1 MEFDE
6 TLRQG
11 IEANRRNA
19 QGYFSKTLEVQK
31 QLSGLVG
38 RASSGDGRIRV
49 GCTTGAAL
57 TELHIDP
64 RAMRMGAD
72 ELTRTLLDLTAE
84 AQADLKRQ
92 TEEIVSEAYGDQ
104 NPADMFRDPE
114 KFGESLRAMGDA
126 FSGAMGESVTALN
139 DLKRRMQM

>member
-6 TLRQG
+6 TLRQS
-11 IEANRRNA
+11 IEANKRNA
-19 QGYFSKTLEVQK
+19 QGYFGKTLEVQK
-31 QLSGLVG
+31 RLSSLVG
-38 RASSGDGRIRV
+38 RASSGDGRVSV
-49 GCTTGAAL
+49 GFTTAGAL
-57 TELHIDP
+57 TELRTDP

-72 ELTRTLLDLTAE
+72 ELTRTLLDLAAE

-104 NPADMFRDPE
+104 NPAEMFRDPE
-114 KFGESLRAMGDA
+114 KFGENLRVMRDA

-139 DLKRRMQM
+139 DLKRRMRM

>member
-6 TLRQG
+6 TLRQS
-11 IEANRRNA
+11 IETNKRNA

-31 QLSGLVG
+31 RLSGLVG
-38 RASSGDGRIRV
+38 RASSGDGRVSV
-49 GCTTGAAL
+49 GFTTGGAL
-57 TELHIDP
+57 SELHIDP

-72 ELTRTLLDLTAE
+72 ELTRTLLDLAAE

-104 NPADMFRDPE
+104 NPAEMFRDPE
-114 KFGESLRAMGDA
+114 KFAENLRAMRDA

-139 DLKRRMQM
+139 ELKRRMQA